1 MSWGWCSLSV
11 GDLWVSDASSNVL
24 FSLFSLDGVV
34 WDDDGLD
41 DVNRVSSGTV
51 STGHFTVHLGDG
63 SAKTVV
69 SVLLVHV
76 DNIGS
81 GVILENNTVVS
92 DSVGRSLKDLTDGND
107 LSLGSS
113 DLVLSLHLI
122 PESGSSDNSVLCEDS
137 DSVAGWLWLSLAW
150 TLSSNDPILVDLYI
164 TKTTLENSYNN

>member
-1 MSWGWCSLSV
+1 MSTS
-11 GDLWVSDASSNVL
+11 
-24 FSLFSLDGVV
+24 
-34 WDDDGLD
+34 
-41 DVNRVSSGTV
+41 
-51 STGHFTVHLGDG
+51 HFTVHLGDG
-63 SAKTVV
+63 SAETVV

-76 DNIGS
+76 DNIVS

-113 DLVLSLHLI
+113 DLVLSLHLV

-150 TLSSNDPILVDLYI
+150 TLSSNDPILVDL
-164 TKTTLENSYNN
+164 

>member
-1 MSWGWCSLSV
+1 MVSWGWCSLSV

-24 FSLFSLDGVV
+24 FSGLSLDGAVS
-34 WDDDGLD
+34 DNGGLD

-76 DNIGS
+76 DDIISS
-81 GVILENNTVVS
+81 GILEDDTIVS
-92 DSVGRSLKDLTDGND
+92 DSVGRSLKDFTDGND

-113 DLVLSLHLI
+113 DLVLSLHLV
-122 PESGSSDNSVLCEDS
+122 PES
-137 DSVAGWLWLSLAW
+137 
-150 TLSSNDPILVDLYI
+150 
-164 TKTTLENSYNN
+164 

>member
-1 MSWGWCSLSV
+1 VVSWGWCSLSV

-24 FSLFSLDGVV
+24 FSCFSLDGVV
-34 WDDDGLD
+34 SDDDGLD

-76 DNIGS
+76 DDIISS
-81 GVILENNTVVS
+81 GILEDDTIVS
-92 DSVGRSLKDLTDGND
+92 DSVGRSLKDFTDGND

-113 DLVLSLHLI
+113 DLVLSLHLV
-122 PESGSSDNSVLCEDS
+122 PES
-137 DSVAGWLWLSLAW
+137 
-150 TLSSNDPILVDLYI
+150 
-164 TKTTLENSYNN
+164 

>member
-1 MSWGWCSLSV
+1 MVSWGWCSLSV

-24 FSLFSLDGVV
+24 LSSLSLDGVV

-63 SAKTVV
+63 SAETVV

-76 DNIGS
+76 DNIVS
-81 GVILENNTVVS
+81 GVILEDNTVVS
-92 DSVGRSLKDLTDGND
+92 DSVGASLKDLADGND

-113 DLVLSLHLI
+113 DLVLSLHLV

-137 DSVAGWLWLSLAW
+137 DSVAGWLWASLAW
-150 TLSSNDPILVDLYI
+150 TLSSDDPILVDL
-164 TKTTLENSYNN
+164 